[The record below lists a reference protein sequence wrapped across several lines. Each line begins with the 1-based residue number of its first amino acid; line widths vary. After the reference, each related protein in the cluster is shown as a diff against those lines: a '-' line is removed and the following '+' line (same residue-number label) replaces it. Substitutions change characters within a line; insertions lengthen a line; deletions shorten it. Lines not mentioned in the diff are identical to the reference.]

1 MRRRAVPIRLAVFG
15 VGLAAGLANT
25 VGILASAAGYSDYY
39 PPGGR
44 DWTYYA
50 LWGLS
55 HTVNGAILV
64 LTYLQF
70 GTLPLPGP
78 VSAGAFLLV
87 VLGFA
92 IATAAGFDLGVDRTT
107 GLEGP
112 LRTDGWYRYSRNPQY
127 VGYVLATVAFPV
139 WSGARLTLP
148 LLGIYLVWWLAFPH
162 AEERWLRERH
172 GAAYDTYAE
181 RVPRFVG
188 RHTVHELLGRNEGVT
203 TPDST

>member
-1 MRRRAVPIRLAVFG
+1 VASDLAWAVFG
-15 VGLAAGLANT
+15 VSLVAGLANT
-25 VGILASAAGYSDYY
+25 VGILASAVGHSDYY

-55 HTVNGAILV
+55 HAVNGAILV

-70 GTLPLPGP
+70 GTLAIPPA
-78 VSAGAFLLV
+78 VSAGAFLFV

-107 GLEGP
+107 GLEGA

-127 VGYVLATVAFPV
+127 VGYVLATIAFPL
-139 WSGARLTLP
+139 WSGAPLSLP

-162 AEERWLRERH
+162 AEERWLCEQH
-172 GAAYDTYAE
+172 GEAYEAYAE

-188 RHTVHELLGRNEGVT
+188 RHTLRKLLGRNEGVIAGE
-203 TPDST
+203 ST